1 MASPTIASLF
11 GRSPIKPI
19 QTHMETVCE
28 CVGLLREFL
37 DSVIAED
44 WDKANQC
51 GKQVVKLEKDADKKK
66 LSIRKHLP
74 NGLFLPVNRSDLLEL
89 LSAQDRLANRTRDI
103 TGLVWGRKMTIPESM
118 QEKMTDYVDTAGQSS
133 RHALQAIEELDE
145 LLSTGFSGMELK
157 RVGDILDKLDKAEH
171 KNDKQQIKLR
181 AALFK
186 LESELPPVDVMFLYQ
201 IIDKIG
207 GLADTAQ
214 QVGSRLRL
222 LMAK

>member
-1 MASPTIASLF
+1 
-11 GRSPIKPI
+11 
-19 QTHMETVCE
+19 METVCD
-28 CVGLLREFL
+28 CVALLQQFL
-37 DSVIAED
+37 AHVIAED
-44 WDKANQC
+44 WDQVNQC

-66 LSIRKHLP
+66 HSIRKHLP
-74 NGLFLPVNRSDLLEL
+74 TGLFLPVNRGDLIEL
-89 LSAQDRLANRTRDI
+89 LSTQDRLANRTRDI
-103 TGLVWGRKMTIPESM
+103 TGLVWGRKMTIPASM
-118 QEKMTDYVDTAGQSS
+118 QEKMTEYVDTAAQSS
-133 RHALQAIEELDE
+133 RYALQAIEELDE

>member
-19 QTHMETVCE
+19 QEHMEIVCE
-28 CVGLLREFL
+28 CVSLLIPFL
-37 DSVIAED
+37 DALMKEE
-44 WDKANQC
+44 WENANGV
-51 GKQVVKLEKDADKKK
+51 GKNVVKLEKSADKRKM
-66 LSIRKHLP
+66 SIRKHLP
-74 NGLFLPVNRSDLLEL
+74 MSLFLPVNRGDLLEL
-89 LSAQDRLANRTRDI
+89 LTTQDRLANRSRDI
-103 TGLVWGRKMTIPESM
+103 TGLMWGRRMTIPEPM
-118 QEKMTDYVDTAGQSS
+118 QEKTREYIESAVESS
-133 RHALQAIEELDE
+133 KRALEAIAELDE

-157 RVGDILDKLDKAEH
+157 RVNDILDLLDKAEH
-171 KNDKQQIKLR
+171 NNDKQQIRLR
-181 AALFK
+181 GTLFK
-186 LESELPPVDVMFLYQ
+186 LEKDLPPVDVMFLYQ

>member
-19 QTHMETVCE
+19 QEHMEVVCD
-28 CVGLLREFL
+28 CVALLSPFVEAL
-37 DSVIAED
+37 VKEQ
-44 WDKANQC
+44 WDEANDI
-51 GKQVVKLEKDADKKK
+51 GKQVVKLEKSADKKK
-66 LSIRKHLP
+66 MSIRKHLP
-74 NGLFLPVNRSDLLEL
+74 KSLFLPVNRGDLLEL

-103 TGLVWGRKMTIPESM
+103 TGLMWGRRMAVPEPL
-118 QEKMTDYVDTAGQSS
+118 QEKMKDYIESAIESS
-133 RHALQAIEELDE
+133 RRALEAIAELDE

-157 RVGDILDKLDKAEH
+157 RVADIVDLLDKAEH
-171 KNDKQQIKLR
+171 ANDKLQIRLR
-181 AALFK
+181 GSLFK
-186 LESELPPVDVMFLYQ
+186 LEKDLSPIDVMFLYQ